1 LIGVVKELILAFEN
15 FFEQL
20 KVTMAETIV
29 TNALQELRGGRQ
41 EDERACL
48 VSLRAVDF
56 NGGED
61 EAWECFQFTYSRS
74 NFIKLFIRIL
84 VVNTSG
90 LFAHFVRGGC
100 LSGRHKKLFYHLIQ
114 TDVQIGR

>member
-41 EDERACL
+41 ED
-48 VSLRAVDF
+48 
-56 NGGED
+56 
-61 EAWECFQFTYSRS
+61 
-74 NFIKLFIRIL
+74 
-84 VVNTSG
+84 
-90 LFAHFVRGGC
+90 
-100 LSGRHKKLFYHLIQ
+100 
-114 TDVQIGR
+114 